1 MNVIVMLTHLSLG
14 LSCTHAVTELTRG
27 NHSELQDPAR
37 DTLISVFP
45 LSCRSFQYHSKE
57 QQCVIMAE
65 NSKTSSII
73 RMRDVILFEK
83 RGLSMS
89 PISSPFPFLYPQ
101 FMRPENIAETL
112 SSELRWDWLFG
123 QCWRELF
130 LHRNEIYT
138 IISICG
144 LRKRRLGFAWKGRK
158 VV

>member
-123 QCWRELF
+123 QC
-130 LHRNEIYT
+130 
-138 IISICG
+138 
-144 LRKRRLGFAWKGRK
+144 
-158 VV
+158 